1 MPAPSDLI
9 PTDQAAI
16 SAEAS
21 TQAERRESYRL
32 HFPYAERPRL
42 LIGSRE
48 YEVVD
53 CSAHGV
59 RYVLTTP
66 PSSLAPGDWVQ
77 GYLKFRRRPQMSIR
91 GLIVRIQNGE
101 IALYMPDSEI
111 PFATLW
117 NQERYLL
124 THYPMRKK

>member
-1 MPAPSDLI
+1 MPAPSDLAL
-9 PTDQAAI
+9 PDQAAP

-21 TQAERRESYRL
+21 ATAERRESYRL

-53 CSAHGV
+53 CSTHGV
-59 RYVLTTP
+59 RYIITP
-66 PSSLAPGDWVQ
+66 LPTLAPGDWIQ
-77 GYLKFRRRPQMSIR
+77 GSLKFRRQPQMSIR
-91 GLIVRIQNGE
+91 GSIVRIQDGE

-111 PFATLW
+111 PFSTLW
-117 NQERYLL
+117 SQERYLL